1 MRNPSHELVPG
12 ANQPQALRS
21 ASPAFVRLSLTH
33 FRNFRDLDIAL
44 EPGPVVLTGPNGAG
58 KTNILE
64 AVSMFAPGGGLRQAR
79 LGEVDL
85 RLPGNSTGMAWAA
98 HARVIVHDSEIS
110 LGTGRD
116 PLGPQQIGRERR
128 LCRVNGAPAKSQA
141 SFGEFLTVQWL
152 VPAMDRLFEDGRSE
166 RRRFLDR
173 LAGSAD
179 PQHWTRVLAYEVA
192 LRERGRILR
201 GEVSA
206 ATCEL
211 STWLDGL
218 EAEMSALA
226 GAIGAARLEIV
237 RLLNQSLDET
247 SGPFPRADLAVRG
260 AFEEWLCEGSALMA
274 EDRLRQRLG
283 ESRKA
288 DGAAGYAQWGTHRS
302 DLEVR
307 HAGRELGGRRVLAEE
322 CSTGEQRALLLSI
335 ALAQSR
341 LAGRTSGRMP
351 VLLLDE
357 ALAHLDSRRRDGLF
371 EEVLAL
377 GLQAWLTGADREAF
391 RGLSGRAQFI
401 DLENGQAHSIQE

>member
-1 MRNPSHELVPG
+1 MR
-12 ANQPQALRS
+12 Q

-33 FRNFRDLDIAL
+33 FMYFRDLDIAL

-98 HARVIVHDSEIS
+98 HARVIVHDGEIS

-173 LAGSAD
+173 LAGGAD
-179 PQHWTRVLAYEVA
+179 PEHGTRVLAYEVA

-206 ATCEL
+206 AARDL

-237 RLLNQSLDET
+237 RLLNQALDET
-247 SGPFPRADLAVRG
+247 TGPFPRADLAVRG

-288 DGAAGYAQWGTHRS
+288 DGAAGFAQWGTHRS

-307 HAGRELGGRRVLAEE
+307 HAGRELGGRRSGRRMLDRRA
-322 CSTGEQRALLLSI
+322 TGAPSFDRA
-335 ALAQSR
+335 AQSR

-401 DLENGQAHSIQE
+401 DLENGQTHSIRE